1 MERYYDLNG
10 REKCITAVITIGE
23 ETFRISRV
31 VIAAR
36 VLYSNHIKE
45 MGDLLQRLS
54 KLETRDAD
62 TEEARRLTAE
72 ADEFAR
78 RKLELYGKIIRLL
91 LEKNGYT
98 YDAEWWKENTD
109 ELDMRSFIEK
119 CLMKDTPAD
128 GNKKKETAA
137 R

>member
-10 REKCITAVITIGE
+10 REKCVTAVITIGK

-31 VIAAR
+31 VIATR

-45 MGDLLQRLS
+45 MGELLQRLS
-54 KLETRDAD
+54 RLESKNAD

-72 ADEFAR
+72 AEEFAK

-119 CLMKDTPAD
+119 CLMKDAPAD
-128 GNKKKETAA
+128 GNKKKETTA

>member
-72 ADEFAR
+72 AEEFAR
-78 RKLELYGKIIRLL
+78 RKLELYGKIIRLI

-119 CLMKDTPAD
+119 CLMKDAAAD
-128 GNKKKETAA
+128 GNKKKGTAA

>member
-10 REKCITAVITIGE
+10 REKCITAVITIGK

-45 MGDLLQRLS
+45 MGELLQRLS
-54 KLETRDAD
+54 RLESKNAD

-72 ADEFAR
+72 AEEFAK

-119 CLMKDTPAD
+119 CLMKDAPAD
-128 GNKKKETAA
+128 GNKKKETTA